1 MLALLLILQSGL
13 PTVGDTIWLERPV
26 PVGPGYTVRPPVWEP
41 SGSVELLGPPTL
53 VTSGGQITLRY
64 PVVAWDPGTL
74 SVKIPGPLL
83 VAPSGKVDSLPV
95 QTVIIEVTSV
105 LPKQAG
111 AAKPPPQPPSAL
123 IHLART
129 STLPLVMLGLV
140 ALALTLLFAAIWRR
154 RGRHV
159 PASDP
164 VASKPPPVEK
174 WARAGESRTVAAM
187 AAGELRAAI
196 ASKLP
201 DAHPA
206 LSRDALLAVLADHR
220 PRWPLTRI
228 GSAIAKLDSA
238 RFSPLAPDES
248 LALHQEV
255 VALTKAVRGDR
266 S

>member
-1 MLALLLILQSGL
+1 MLALLLALQSGL
-13 PTVGDTIWLERPV
+13 PTVGDTIWLDRAV

-74 SVKIPGPLL
+74 TVKIPGPLL
-83 VAPSGKVDSLPV
+83 VAPSGQVDSLPS
-95 QTVIIEVTSV
+95 QTVILEVASV
-105 LPKQAG
+105 LPRQGG
-111 AAKPPPQPPSAL
+111 AAKPVPQPPSAL
-123 IHLART
+123 IHLERT
-129 STLPLVMLGLV
+129 SILPLGILGLL
-140 ALALTLLFAAIWRR
+140 ALALTLLFAAVWRR
-154 RGRHV
+154 RGKHV
-159 PASDP
+159 PVGDLA
-164 VASKPPPVEK
+164 ASKPPPVER

-187 AAGELRAAI
+187 AAAELRGAI

-201 DAHPA
+201 EAHPA

-220 PRWPLTRI
+220 PRWPLARI
-228 GSAIAKLDSA
+228 GTAIAKLDSA

-248 LALHQEV
+248 LALHEEV
-255 VALTKAVRGDR
+255 LGLTKAVRGDR

>member
-1 MLALLLILQSGL
+1 MLALLLALQSGP
-13 PTVGDTIWLERPV
+13 PTVGDTIWLDRAV
-26 PVGPGYTVRPPVWEP
+26 PVGPGYMVRPPVWEP

-53 VTSGGQITLRY
+53 VSSGSQITLRY

-74 SVKIPGPLL
+74 SVKIPGPML
-83 VAPSGKVDSLPV
+83 VAPSGRVDSLPA
-95 QTVIIEVTSV
+95 QTFIIEVASV
-105 LPKQAG
+105 LPRQSG
-111 AAKPPPQPPSAL
+111 GVKPTPQPPSAL
-123 IHLART
+123 IHLERT
-129 STLPLVMLGLV
+129 STLPLAILGLA
-140 ALALTLLFAAIWRR
+140 ALALTLLFSAIWRR
-154 RGRHV
+154 RGKHV
-159 PASDP
+159 PVSDP

-206 LSRDALLAVLADHR
+206 LSRDALLTILADHR
-220 PRWPLTRI
+220 PRWPLARI

-248 LALHQEV
+248 LALHEEV
-255 VALTKAVRGDR
+255 VGLLKAVRGDR
-266 S
+266 P